1 MAWNSTVFD
10 LILDLERITKVR
22 LNNLENY
29 LNNAPEN
36 VVEDLKLIKID
47 NFLKDSIYDYD
58 LIDEVKKRG
67 LIDLMEDDFR
77 LNFQSKISDFSTL
90 EIAEELKNRG
100 LFNMP
105 NNNLHL
111 LNHPIANHN
120 NLN

>member
-77 LNFQSKISDFSTL
+77 LKIFY
-90 EIAEELKNRG
+90 I
-100 LFNMP
+100 F
-105 NNNLHL
+105 
-111 LNHPIANHN
+111 
-120 NLN
+120 NLNVSDLICMIKH